1 VAKYRYFF
9 RITKWTKEQ
18 LKPEELN
25 KFLLAQD
32 NERHK
37 AWHVAAK
44 KDNVDVI
51 RQIVGVA

>member
-37 AWHVAAK
+37 AWHMAAK